1 VVFPVPA
8 AVKLGLSGI
17 IGVLF
22 VVMAAPMLLSV
33 AYVPTRA
40 AWLAFTG
47 EQATGVVTGTVSHS
61 SSEGSATAAR
71 VRFVDRSGRVH
82 WVEGGVAFATSR
94 SGRPRNLH
102 AVGERVRVLYPVGR
116 PDAAILADG
125 KSIAVHLALILFIA
139 PVIGVGVWLIRRDP
153 EGWDDGMEPG

>member
-1 VVFPVPA
+1 
-8 AVKLGLSGI
+8 VKSGFSGLTGAFF
-17 IGVLF
+17 VLI
-22 VVMAAPMLLSV
+22 AAPMLL
-33 AYVPTRA
+33 YVGYGPARA
-40 AWLAFTG
+40 GWLAFIG

-82 WVEGGVAFATSR
+82 WVEGRVAFFKSM
-94 SGRPRNLH
+94 SGRTRNLH
-102 AVGERVRVLYPVGR
+102 AEGERVRVLYPVGR

-139 PVIGVGVWLIRRDP
+139 PFIGVGVWLIRRDP
-153 EGWDDGMEPG
+153 EGWDDGVEPG